1 MTNTARMALLTLTIL
16 LAPLPALAQ
25 GTDTTTPSGV
35 TDTATPADPSVTDAG
50 TATTTETTDT
60 TQDRGTDWGWL
71 GLLGLAG
78 LAGLRR
84 PAPTRV
90 VTQDP
95 ERPTAPR
102 P

>member
-1 MTNTARMALLTLTIL
+1 MTTTTRAALLTLTIL

-25 GTDTTTPSGV
+25 DTDTTAPTGTSDTVTPV
-35 TDTATPADPSVTDAG
+35 DPNVTDAG
-50 TATTTETTDT
+50 TVATTDATEERD
-60 TQDRGTDWGWL
+60 TDWGWL

-90 VTQDP
+90 ITPDP
-95 ERPTAPR
+95 ARPTTPR